1 MAVRDKTCK
10 QFPRNLENYFPN
22 LEMIVMEGANL
33 MAIQKFNLQ
42 PFAKLR
48 FLYLPRNSI
57 TTLENNLFEA
67 NINLEIINIDS
78 NRIKA
83 IGFQVLKPL
92 TNLKQISLLNNGCIN
107 DTALNST
114 ALESFKIQL
123 VMKCS
128 PPYVHVLMAKI
139 SNLEKRIDE
148 QNHEQKAENSRI
160 SSLKGKI
167 DETTAAEKSLSK
179 RFFELKSSFDQLIAN
194 LTKNAYAT
202 AL

>member
-1 MAVRDKTCK
+1 M
-10 QFPRNLENYFPN
+10 
-22 LEMIVMEGANL
+22 MEGANL
-33 MAIQKFNLQ
+33 VAIEKSHLQ
-42 PFAKLR
+42 PFTKLR
-48 FLYLPRNSI
+48 FLYLPRNVI
-57 TTLENNLFEA
+57 TTLENDLFEA
-67 NINLEIINIDS
+67 NINLEVINIDS

-83 IGFQVLKPL
+83 IGFQLLKPL
-92 TNLKQISLLNNGCIN
+92 TNLKQISLLNNDCIN
-107 DTALNST
+107 GIASNST
-114 ALESFKIQL
+114 AIESFKIQL
-123 VMKCS
+123 VVKCS

-139 SNLEKRIDE
+139 SKLEKRIDE
-148 QNHEQKAENSRI
+148 QNHEQKTENSRI